1 VKLAGLHLYVRLQEG
16 PLLKLPESIMLR
28 LLCQL
33 EAVLVVLVLSRIV
46 VAFFPTNRNV
56 QEA

>member
-33 EAVLVVLVLSRIV
+33 KAVLVLSRIV